1 VAKGKNVDNVASLA
15 KRRKLL
21 QEFSHKFTQASDELS
36 CGGPANALAVAQSTS
51 LDGDIAASLVLGSM
65 LDAESVNPSI
75 TPIHDGAAGEMV
87 SKALVKE
94 ALQSVR
100 ESLKTSTEAH
110 GTLDSDDVTMFGEFA
125 THFSLVTRVASKLTS
140 IGLLL
145 SRAALVLDSVRA
157 IYTDLGDIRMR
168 RCNRL
173 HPAPS
178 LLNPKPSSLS
188 FWLLLPSL
196 SSPFRSLAD
205 RFRRQHPV

>member
-75 TPIHDGAAGEMV
+75 APIHDGAAGEMV

-100 ESLKTSTEAH
+100 ESLKTSTYAH
-110 GTLDSDDVTMFGEFA
+110 GMLDSDEVTMFGEFA
-125 THFSLVTRVASKLTS
+125 AHFAQWLRQNYHTV
-140 IGLLL
+140 GPLL

-157 IYTDLGDIRMR
+157 HYTDLGDIRMR
-168 RCNRL
+168 LCNRL
-173 HPAPS
+173 PPVPS
-178 LLNPKPSSLS
+178 LLPSSLP

-196 SSPFRSLAD
+196 SSSFRSLAD